1 MRPADDIKRFIDKA
15 AVSTNP
21 KADKAVLD
29 IVLAAQE
36 KATDQT
42 SAAPRPS
49 LRGIVMRSPI
59 TKFAVAAV
67 VLLSVALLI
76 HSLGGAP
83 DGASV
88 TFAQVLAQIREF
100 RPYAY
105 TQTRRYYQSDRVEVR
120 RKMILNEYQ
129 RREEL
134 PGGLVWIFDYSRE
147 PVGMLQLDPA
157 TKQAIWETFADQK
170 VMAANPNILET
181 LRRFEE
187 NPDTYRTEDRGIQ
200 KTDGHRTKC
209 FQVLVEGYTYTYAVW
224 VDIKTKLPV
233 RIELDRPAA
242 KDTLIMTDFDFAPQF
257 DVSQFDRV
265 PPPGYTLSR
274 HIEAKPGSVSAQA
287 NAFRPRSYTMT
298 AQSKDGTTQ
307 VSRVLEPSF
316 DRRRC
321 EYANG
326 VVEIYDFSQ
335 QPCRMLR
342 LDTGKKQGTLET
354 YPDQRPTRI
363 NPDLLDTL
371 QKAQAAPEK
380 YKVEDRGVQTLEGHT
395 TRCLYVAGAR
405 NEIECTFWVDTGTG
419 LLVRAEMRRGEDLI
433 LTDFEFDVSFD
444 PGLFELKAP
453 EGYTLQ
459 EVGYPAKVDEPT
471 ETHLANGLRAIAE
484 FVGGVFPQDLD
495 WPGIQEQMRAYV
507 LANKVDISPDQLKD
521 LRVALEPFLEYVGR
535 LRSSPGSFDLHYV
548 GGGVHLGE
556 AQTAI
561 LWYRPQG
568 MQNYH
573 VVYGDLRVEE
583 VAPESLPQ
591 KWRPTQPQEE

>member
-29 IVLAAQE
+29 VVLAAQE
-36 KATDQT
+36 KTTDRT

-59 TKFAVAAV
+59 TKFAMAAV
-67 VLLSVALLI
+67 ALLGVALLI
-76 HSLGGAP
+76 YSLGGAP

-100 RPYAY
+100 QPYAY
-105 TQTRRYYQSDRVEVR
+105 MEARRYYRSDRVEVR
-120 RKMILNEYQ
+120 RKMTLNEHQ

-134 PGGLVWIFDYSRE
+134 PDGLVWIFDYSRE

-157 TKQAIWETFADQK
+157 TKQAVWETFPDQK
-170 VMAANPNILET
+170 VTAANPNILEA
-181 LRRFEE
+181 LRRFEG

-200 KTDGHRTKC
+200 ETDGHRTKY

-242 KDTLIMTDFDFAPQF
+242 KDTLTMTDFDFAPQF
-257 DVSQFDRV
+257 DITQFDRL
-265 PPPGYTLSR
+265 PPPGYTLSQ
-274 HIEAKPGSVSAQA
+274 HVNAKPASVSVQA
-287 NAFRPRSYTMT
+287 SAFRPRSYTMT

-307 VSRVLEPSF
+307 VSRVLEPGF

-342 LDTGKKQGTLET
+342 LDTGRKQGALET
-354 YPDQRPTRI
+354 YPDQKPMRI
-363 NPDLLDTL
+363 NPDLLDIL

-380 YKVEDRGVQTLEGHT
+380 YKAEDRGVLTVEGHT
-395 TRCLYVAGAR
+395 TRCLHVAGAR
-405 NEIECTFWVDTGTG
+405 NEIECTLWADTVTG
-419 LLVRAEMRRGEDLI
+419 LPVRAEMKRDENLI
-433 LTDFEFDVSFD
+433 LTNFEFDVPFD
-444 PGLFELKAP
+444 PSLFELKAP
-453 EGYTLQ
+453 ADYTIK
-459 EVGYPAKVDEPT
+459 EVVYPAKVGQPT
-471 ETHLANGLRAIAE
+471 ETHLTNGLRAIAE
-484 FVGGVFPQDLD
+484 FVGGAFPQDLD
-495 WPGIQEQMRAYV
+495 WPRIQEQMRAYV
-507 LANKVDISPDQLKD
+507 LANKVDVSPDQLKD

-535 LRSSPGSFDLHYV
+535 LRSSPESFNLHYV

-583 VAPESLPQ
+583 VSPENLPE
-591 KWRPTQPQEE
+591 K